1 MLGSHGRS
9 LPQKVFSA
17 PVRAL
22 AAAGVRPN
30 HITIAGTL
38 ITVVVAMTL
47 LGRGHWAAGALTLAV
62 VLFADSID
70 GLLARYTQASSQFGA
85 FLDST
90 LDRVGDGA
98 VFASLVYW
106 IAVGMNPGWE
116 RTWMLIAALVTLVGA
131 TTVPYARAKAEA
143 MGTTASGGIA
153 ERTDR
158 LVIVLVGCGLY
169 GFGLTVWLPLVAF
182 TWTAFATVVTTGVR
196 IARARQGLQEAANP
210 TRKPAKPGPQGGRA

>member
-9 LPQKVFSA
+9 VTRKIFSA

-30 HITIAGTL
+30 HITIAGTT
-38 ITVVVAMTL
+38 ITVVLALTL
-47 LGRGHWAAGALTLAV
+47 LARGHWAAGAISLGV
-62 VLFADSID
+62 VLFADSVD
-70 GLLARYTQASSQFGA
+70 GLLARYTDSSSDFGA

-106 IAVGMNPGWE
+106 IAVGMTPGWQ
-116 RTWMLIAALVTLVGA
+116 RTWMLAAALVTLVGA

-169 GFGLTVWLPLVAF
+169 GFGLTIWLPLIAF
-182 TWTAFATVVTTGVR
+182 TWTAFATIVTTGMR
-196 IARARQGLQEAANP
+196 IARARRGLQSGENATDLTPNA
-210 TRKPAKPGPQGGRA
+210 GIHGGGA

>member
-9 LPQKVFSA
+9 ITHQIFSA
-17 PVRAL
+17 PVKAL
-22 AAAGVRPN
+22 AKAGVRPN
-30 HITIAGTL
+30 HITITGTA
-38 ITVVVAMTL
+38 ITIILALTL
-47 LGRGHWAAGALTLAV
+47 LARGHWASGAISLGV
-62 VLFADSID
+62 VLFADSVD
-70 GLLARYTQASSQFGA
+70 GLLARYTGATSKFGA

-106 IAVGMNPGWE
+106 IAAGITPGWQ
-116 RTWMLIAALVTLVGA
+116 RTWMLITALITLVGA

-143 MGTTASGGIA
+143 MGTSASGGIA

-169 GFGLTVWLPLVAF
+169 GFGMTVWLPLLAF
-182 TWTAFATVVTTGVR
+182 TWTAFATVVTTAMR
-196 IARARQGLQEAANP
+196 INRAYHGLANTAEAA
-210 TRKPAKPGPQGGRA
+210 PAVGKAQV